1 MQELKCPECGKVYH
15 QNFVLCMKCGTRLKA
30 YTAPPAQQ
38 RVIPSEP
45 HVQSVPPQAQPVPSP
60 QKQAPV
66 SRVAVNQSAATG
78 NSTGTSA
85 ATPAVPP
92 VTGISGA
99 RGSFTFNG
107 DIITLGRSRSSQ
119 IFIDNN
125 AIGRYHALF
134 EKVNGEWF
142 ITDKE
147 SKNFTYIN
155 GQKIGANT
163 RYRLTKGMKV
173 KFANEEYTVV

>member
-1 MQELKCPECGKVYH
+1 MSMQESKCPECGKVYH
-15 QNFVLCMKCGTRLKA
+15 QNFVLCMKCGARLKA
-30 YTAPPAQQ
+30 YTAPPAQP
-38 RVIPSEP
+38 RVAPSEP
-45 HVQSVPPQAQPVPSP
+45 HRQSVQPQAQPAPAP
-60 QKQAPV
+60 QQQAPA
-66 SRVAVNQSAATG
+66 SSSAVQHSAGTG
-78 NSTGTSA
+78 KPV
-85 ATPAVPP
+85 TPAAQP

-99 RGSFTFNG
+99 RGSFTFNS

-163 RYRLTKGMKV
+163 RYRLSKGMKV